1 MKQKREDAFEKV
13 KKRLED
19 EAAQKAETKRLNE
32 KLAINEMMKVSKKYH
47 KYIVKK
53 ANIFISDFR
62 KKLLSLTLT
71 SHGMCDMN

>member
-32 KLAINEMMKVSKKYH
+32 KLAINEMMKVSK
-47 KYIVKK
+47 
-53 ANIFISDFR
+53 
-62 KKLLSLTLT
+62 
-71 SHGMCDMN
+71 